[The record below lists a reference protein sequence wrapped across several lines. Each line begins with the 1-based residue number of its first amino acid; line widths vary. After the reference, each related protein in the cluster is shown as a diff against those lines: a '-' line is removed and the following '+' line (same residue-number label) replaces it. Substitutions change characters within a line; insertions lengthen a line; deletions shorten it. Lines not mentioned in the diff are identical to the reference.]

1 MNQIERLQEEN
12 RKLKRENEKYKRILI
27 EHNLINTEE
36 IPFYHKEDK
45 LRIYKNL
52 FK

>member
-36 IPFYHKEDK
+36 IPFYHK
-45 LRIYKNL
+45 
-52 FK
+52 